1 MSKISESIFCSSVTG
16 VLEANFIE
24 PAHDKQ
30 DFERTSV
37 FLRLEGRLKAMT
49 IEYWWAYI
57 FLCMYKFLVSD
68 SITCLIHLSR
78 SHSYLVAFLQ

>member
-1 MSKISESIFCSSVTG
+1 MMSESIFCCSVTG

-49 IEYWWAYI
+49 IEYWWAYM
-57 FLCMYKFLVSD
+57 LCLYNFLVSD
-68 SITCLIHLSR
+68 
-78 SHSYLVAFLQ
+78 